1 MVLVSKFK
9 QLLESAYNY
18 KEALERENVKQ
29 ENVKTLR
36 EKVKLSEYVP
46 KFIVDKQVNDV
57 TNLPDLDKVKINII
71 AYPLIASS
79 FSSRM
84 WKRCW

>member
-18 KEALERENVKQ
+18 KEALERENVRQ

-57 TNLPDLDKVKINII
+57 TQFYIVKIFLI
-71 AYPLIASS
+71 AYPSIASS
-79 FSSRM
+79 FSTRM
-84 WKRCW
+84 